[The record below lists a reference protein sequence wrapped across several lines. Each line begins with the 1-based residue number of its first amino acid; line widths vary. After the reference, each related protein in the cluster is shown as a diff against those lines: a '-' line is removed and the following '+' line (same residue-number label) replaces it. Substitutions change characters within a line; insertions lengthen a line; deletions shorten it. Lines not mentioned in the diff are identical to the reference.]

1 MGIALDRETDLCKRE
16 MIQDCRAFEG
26 TPGGPEQLRSAMLH
40 YVIRPALLPVI
51 SLDFLQLREYAVC
64 ASSPLPGYSAGVL
77 VTENTP
83 PSGQLEFEG
92 WQLPIAKFGSVRV
105 TQKTIKHFAASVEHL
120 GCSSQT
126 LVLNLAIP
134 IPPRMAPLRLISNII
149 LNTTLKTFG
158 SFKSDVVDRWDE
170 AGYKARMEKNKMFY
184 GAVAAVRTGEDDAT
198 RDRFCGG

>member
-77 VTENTP
+77 VT
-83 PSGQLEFEG
+83 
-92 WQLPIAKFGSVRV
+92 
-105 TQKTIKHFAASVEHL
+105 QKTIKHFAASVEHL

-134 IPPRMAPLRLISNII
+134 IPPRMAPLRLISIII

-184 GAVAAVRTGEDDAT
+184 GAVAAVRTGEDDAK